1 MLGISETMTAV
12 GAPVVLIL
20 LAIIIA
26 VVMGKGK

>member
-1 MLGISETMTAV
+1 MLGISETLTAV

>member
-12 GAPVVLIL
+12 GAPLVLIL